1 MGIMQTYGKENKGE
15 EMIKLIWNEEEG
27 EGGVVIDK
35 EFVTA
40 PRIVQL
46 DALVDWMTEL
56 KEIYESMLEQP

>member
-1 MGIMQTYGKENKGE
+1 MQTYGKENKGE

-40 PRIVQL
+40 HRIVQL
-46 DALVDWMTEL
+46 DALVDWIAEL
-56 KEIYESMLEQP
+56 KEIYESMLEKP

>member
-56 KEIYESMLEQP
+56 KEIYESMLEKP

>member
-46 DALVDWMTEL
+46 DALVDWMAEL
-56 KEIYESMLEQP
+56 KEIYESMLEKP

>member
-1 MGIMQTYGKENKGE
+1 MGIMQTNGEENKGE

-46 DALVDWMTEL
+46 DALVDWMAEL
-56 KEIYESMLEQP
+56 KEIYESMLEKP

>member
-1 MGIMQTYGKENKGE
+1 MQTNGEENKGE

-40 PRIVQL
+40 HRIVQL
-46 DALVDWMTEL
+46 DALVDWMAEL
-56 KEIYESMLEQP
+56 KEIYESMLEKP